1 MCGIVGVARFGE
13 LGDENLRASALYMAS
28 SLLEVTENRGKDATG
43 IAALF
48 DDGKFFGQKMG
59 VSATEFIAR
68 FGGEDKDFDGL
79 LSVLRDYTAGLRM
92 IIGHCRK
99 KSVGGVDNVDNHP
112 IKTGNIIGLH
122 NGTLKNHD
130 EIFDKLDCPRDGKV
144 DSEAIFRLLQ
154 HFTKDCKEPF
164 TVEML
169 EEVTKRLEGSF
180 SILAFNANNPNQLV
194 SARDA
199 RPAEYCLIKPLKLV
213 LVASEKKFMERVIWS
228 YNKLSYLHGFDSFTK
243 LKEAD
248 VEFETLSDDTIALF
262 DLTKEITTETK
273 LTDLYETHDI
283 PKATN
288 RIWKVPV
295 KTTSYAGHSSSVG
308 YNRING
314 NANKFSS
321 NDEKEDK
328 KQSLTGK
335 DKSTTVDTKTNGSV
349 WNNSLNAYVIV
360 FGNKKSVEEG
370 RVLDTEKEIKL
381 SIDDAIHENELD
393 STDLSDTDPVE
404 TYSNTFTEKKDS
416 VEAYSSTKIGAIKE
430 IVGIESKDNKEV
442 ENTTGTLI
450 RLKDAV
456 KKSAK
461 KNSYTLKVAQ
471 DAKEAIENIETFKD
485 VFEVAETCNT
495 TITVLN
501 KLPITAFAN
510 KFFKSI
516 FSKIFISGWEI
527 GNKRSH
533 SNEELQKKL
542 TKAQKHIRV
551 LKELNIQF
559 NCIIDESIKPSTTK
573 NWFKTFAKHTDM
585 FNELNAK
592 TLNDLF
598 NAGDFRDNKTLKSA
612 LIALQEIGD

>member
-13 LGDENLRASALYMAS
+13 LGDKNLRASALYMAS

-130 EIFDKLDCPRDGKV
+130 EIFSKLNCPRDGKV

-213 LVASEKKFMERVIWS
+213 LIASEKKFMEQVIWS
-228 YNKLSYLHGFDSFTK
+228 YNKLSYLHGVNSFVK
-243 LKEAD
+243 LKSTD
-248 VEFETLSDDTIALF
+248 VEFKSLSDDTIALF
-262 DLTKEITTETK
+262 DLTKEITAETK
-273 LTDLYETHDI
+273 LTDLYKTHDI
-283 PKATN
+283 PKSLD

-295 KTTSYAGHSSSVG
+295 TTTSYAGHSSSVG
-308 YNRING
+308 YNRVNG

-328 KQSLTGK
+328 KQNITGK
-335 DKSTTVDTKTNGSV
+335 NKITTAGIKAIGSV
-349 WNNSLNAYVIV
+349 WNNSLNKYVKA

-370 RVLDTEKEIKL
+370 KILDTEKKVKM
-381 SIDDAIHENELD
+381 SIDDAIYENELD
-393 STDLSDTDPVE
+393 SVDLPE
-404 TYSNTFTEKKDS
+404 TTKIHEKTFVKKNDS
-416 VEAYSSTKIGAIKE
+416 VEGFLPKKFTAIKE
-430 IVGIESKDNKEV
+430 IAGIKPVS
-442 ENTTGTLI
+442 NTSTLV

-456 KKSAK
+456 KKSAE
-461 KNSYTLKVAQ
+461 KNSSTLRVTQ
-471 DAKEAIENIETFKD
+471 DAKEAIENIKTFKD
-485 VFEVAETCNT
+485 VYEVAEACDT
-495 TITVLN
+495 TIRSLN

-510 KFFKSI
+510 RILKSM
-516 FSKIFISGWEI
+516 FSKIFINGWEV

-533 SNEELQKKL
+533 NDEELKKKL
-542 TKAQKHIRV
+542 KRAQKHIRV
-551 LKELNIQF
+551 LKELNAQF
-559 NCIIDESIKPSTTK
+559 NCIMNESIKPSTTK
-573 NWFKTFAKHTDM
+573 NWFKTFAKHTNM
-585 FNELNAK
+585 SGELNTK

-598 NAGDFRDNKTLKSA
+598 NAGDFRDNKTLRSA
-612 LIALQEIGD
+612 LLAFQETGD